1 VPLGDVTFDDV
12 EETDDGGY
20 YAGSVTFND
29 VDMSKK
35 DAHITATDLSIDGL
49 TIPGKPSMGSI
60 DGMLLYE
67 AAHAGPVM
75 VEVEGKKVF
84 SIASSDVNINIADDN
99 SQIGFDMGI
108 KDMAADLSGVKDPKS
123 KDAIEKLNLQNVSGQ
138 LTVKGDWEATTG
150 KLDLTEYSL
159 DVKDVG
165 KLQLALS
172 LSGYTYAFMEALQ
185 QTQKAA
191 QANPDKESA
200 NAAMGMAM
208 MGLLQQL
215 TFNSASIRFDDA
227 SITKRVLDYVGAQQG
242 VTGEQLAQSLKGM
255 VPILVAQMKMPDLQ
269 NQIST
274 AVSAFLDSPKNLEIK
289 AAPASP
295 VAVPMI
301 MGAAM
306 GAPQTLPQ
314 VLGVNVTANQ

>member
-1 VPLGDVTFDDV
+1 
-12 EETDDGGY
+12 
-20 YAGSVTFND
+20 
-29 VDMSKK
+29 
-35 DAHITATDLSIDGL
+35 
-49 TIPGKPSMGSI
+49 
-60 DGMLLYE
+60 
-67 AAHAGPVM
+67 
-75 VEVEGKKVF
+75 
-84 SIASSDVNINIADDN
+84 
-99 SQIGFDMGI
+99 
-108 KDMAADLSGVKDPKS
+108 
-123 KDAIEKLNLQNVSGQ
+123 
-138 LTVKGDWEATTG
+138 
-150 KLDLTEYSL
+150 
-159 DVKDVG
+159 
-165 KLQLALS
+165 
-172 LSGYTYAFMEALQ
+172 
-185 QTQKAA
+185 
-191 QANPDKESA
+191 
-200 NAAMGMAM
+200 M

-242 VTGEQLAQSLKGM
+242 VTGDQLAQSLKGM

-274 AVSAFLDSPKNLEIK
+274 AVSAFLDNPKNLEIK